1 MEESLT
7 DSFRVACVFSSQGMP
22 LVLGRAALDAM
33 ETTYNLIFYTVLEK
47 QTFVEEVRY
56 PISTALYRASVSCFR
71 IPRCATT

>member
-1 MEESLT
+1 MSDPLRVSL
-7 DSFRVACVFSSQGMP
+7 VFSSQGMP
-22 LVLGRAALDAM
+22 YSMGRDVLDAM

-71 IPRCATT
+71 IPRCTTT